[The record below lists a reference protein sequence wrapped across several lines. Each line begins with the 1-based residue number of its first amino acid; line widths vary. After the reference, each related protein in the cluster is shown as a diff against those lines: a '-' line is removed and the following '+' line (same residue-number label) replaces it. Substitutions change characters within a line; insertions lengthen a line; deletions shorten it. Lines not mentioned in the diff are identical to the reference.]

1 MTDNFSART
10 FVNKRKNGIRF
21 RIKTGYY
28 LKLLTP
34 KTIKLLESTK
44 TKGTKDENVEDVSHL
59 EITEIVLV
67 HSNVVNNNYQCNS

>member
-10 FVNKRKNGIRF
+10 FVNKRKNDIRF

-44 TKGTKDENVEDVSHL
+44 TKRTKDENVENVSHL

>member
-44 TKGTKDENVEDVSHL
+44 TKRTKDENVENVSHL

>member
-44 TKGTKDENVEDVSHL
+44 AKRTKDENVENVSHL